1 MYRLDAKLKEQV
13 MTLAKAEFES
23 IVEIRRDIHANPELG
38 FEVHRTAAVA
48 ARELKSLGLVV
59 KEGVGKTGVQAD
71 LLVPGAKQ
79 MIAIRADMD
88 ALPMDEQRDKP
99 YKSQIPGVAHMCGH
113 DAHTAMLIGGAR
125 ILKKLTAQLNTSVR
139 FVFQPNEE
147 AHPGGAPAM
156 IADGVLDGVDEI
168 YGMHVWPIHD
178 TGYMGICRGPA
189 MAQPCEIY
197 IEIKGVG
204 GHAAEPQ
211 MAIDP
216 IVIASQFIVN
226 AQSIISRAVDP
237 QQPAVLSITQFN
249 AGSASNVI
257 PDLVKLAGTLRSY
270 NPEIKNLVQKR
281 MDALLKGLCE
291 ANGTTYTLKF
301 LEGYPVT
308 YNTDKCSDRVAAV
321 MKDLLGDDKVKYPD
335 RPTMGAE
342 DFGFYGQKVPANFSF
357 LGTRNAS
364 KDTGYMCHD
373 PRFDIDEDAMVLGM
387 AHHALVALSYG
398 AL

>member
-1 MYRLDAKLKEQV
+1 MYRIDPKLKEKV
-13 MTLAKAEFES
+13 LELAKKEFDS
-23 IVEIRRDIHANPELG
+23 VVQIRRDIHTYPEIG
-38 FEVHRTAAVA
+38 FDVHRTAGIVA
-48 ARELKSLGLVV
+48 KEMNSLGLKVRE
-59 KEGVGKTGVQAD
+59 KVGKTGVQAD
-71 LLVPGAKQ
+71 LIVPNSKR

-88 ALPMDEQRDKP
+88 ALPMEEQREKP
-99 YKSQIPGVAHMCGH
+99 YKSQVPGAAHMCGH

-125 ILKKLTAQLNTSVR
+125 ILKALSQDLKTSVR

-147 AHPGGAPAM
+147 NHPGGAPGM
-156 IADGVLDGVDEI
+156 IEDGVLDGVDEI

-178 TGYMGICRGPA
+178 TGRMGVCRGPA

-197 IEIKGVG
+197 IEIFGVG

-211 MAIDP
+211 MTVDP
-216 IVIASQFIVN
+216 VVIGAQFIVN
-226 AQSIISRAVDP
+226 AQSIVSRTVDP
-237 QQPAVLSITQFN
+237 QQPAVLSITQFH

-257 PDLVKLAGTLRSY
+257 PDSAKLVGTLRSF
-270 NPEIKNLVQKR
+270 NPEIKDLVQKK
-281 MDALLKGLCE
+281 MAALLKGLCE
-291 ANGTTYTLKF
+291 ASGATYKLKF

-308 YNTDKCSDRVAAV
+308 FNHQQCSDRVVAV
-321 MKDLLGDDKVKYPD
+321 MKDLLGEEFVKYPD

-342 DFGFYGQKVPANFSF
+342 DFGFYGQKIPANFSF
-357 LGTRNAS
+357 LGTRNAA

-398 AL
+398 

>member
-1 MYRLDAKLKEQV
+1 MSKYRLDPKIKEEVLKL
-13 MTLAKAEFES
+13 ARAEFES
-23 IVEIRRDIHANPELG
+23 IVEIRRDIHRNPELG
-38 FEVHRTAAVA
+38 FEVHRTAAIA
-48 ARELKSLGLVV
+48 AREMRALELNV
-59 KEGVGKTGVQAD
+59 KEKIGQTGVMAD
-71 LLVPGAKQ
+71 LEIPGAKHR
-79 MIAIRADMD
+79 IALRADMD

-99 YKSQIPGVAHMCGH
+99 YKSQIPGLAHMCGH
-113 DAHTAMLIGGAR
+113 DSHTAMLIGGAR
-125 ILKKLTAQLNTSVR
+125 ILKKMASKLNTSVR

-156 IADGVLDGVDEI
+156 IADGVLNGVDEI
-168 YGMHVWPIHD
+168 FGMHVWPLHD
-178 TGYMGICRGPA
+178 TGYMGVCRGPA

-211 MAIDP
+211 MTIDP

-226 AQSIISRAVDP
+226 VQSVVSRSVDP
-237 QQPAVLSITQFN
+237 QQPAVLSITQFH

-257 PDLVKLAGTLRSY
+257 PDVVKLGGTLRTY
-270 NPEIKNLVQKR
+270 NHDIQVMIRKKV
-281 MDALLKGLCE
+281 DGLLKGLCE
-291 ANGTTYTLKF
+291 ANGTTYTFKV

-308 YNTDKCSDRVAAV
+308 FNTDQCSERVVAV
-321 MKDLLGDDKVKYPD
+321 MQDVLGTGKVKYPD

-342 DFGFYGQKVPANFSF
+342 DFGFYGEKIPANFAF

-373 PRFDIDEDAMVLGM
+373 PRFDIDEDAMVYGM
-387 AHHALVALSYG
+387 AHHALLALSY
-398 AL
+398 